1 MTYRKSYYEQRMEE
15 NDKIARAVQAQ
26 VDRQIEL
33 TENPEAPEPEDVVE
47 PVVAETPEVK
57 PDASWAKPAIQKWL
71 DEHEIKYT
79 RWMSKAKL
87 LDLVD

>member
-1 MTYRKSYYEQRMEE
+1 MTYRKSYYQQRMDE
-15 NDKIARAVQAQ
+15 NDRIARAIKAQ
-26 VDRQIEL
+26 VDRQVEL
-33 TENPEAPEPEDVVE
+33 TANPEPVAE
-47 PVVAETPEVK
+47 PVVSATPEAK
-57 PDASWAKPAIQKWL
+57 PDKSWAKTAIQQWL

>member
-15 NDKIARAVQAQ
+15 NDKIARAIQAQ

-33 TENPEAPEPEDVVE
+33 TANPEDVAE
-47 PVVAETPEVK
+47 PVVSETPEAK
-57 PDASWAKPAIQKWL
+57 PDASWAKPAIQEWL